1 LNFNN
6 EGREDHE
13 EARPLRSSCSSWFK
27 IRESIV
33 RVARLTIVS
42 VLVATSPMAATAQPS
57 FEVASVRQNTSASRV
72 SRSDYKGETFTFT
85 NGSLTDLVSLA
96 YGMFNAPGFRRFQVI
111 EGIPKW
117 GEDRYDIVAKTAGQ
131 FPSPSRSLVGSKI
144 GPVNLM
150 LQSLLVERFNLSAH
164 WKRGNAPARLA
175 RDHMW
180 HSVVPQAGSTTGDRT
195 AHKHSAYIG
204 AGRILGVQRRSAD
217 RRSDRVSRKFRYR
230 ADPLA

>member
-1 LNFNN
+1 M
-6 EGREDHE
+6 
-13 EARPLRSSCSSWFK
+13 
-27 IRESIV
+27 

-117 GEDRYDIVAKTAGQ
+117 GED
-131 FPSPSRSLVGSKI
+131 
-144 GPVNLM
+144 
-150 LQSLLVERFNLSAH
+150 
-164 WKRGNAPARLA
+164 
-175 RDHMW
+175 
-180 HSVVPQAGSTTGDRT
+180 
-195 AHKHSAYIG
+195 
-204 AGRILGVQRRSAD
+204 
-217 RRSDRVSRKFRYR
+217 
-230 ADPLA
+230 